1 MFLSKCYRNVF
12 VVISLLILPV
22 ISSAEEAV
30 SNVFLRNSQGDEIP
44 LTVEIADT
52 PEALRKGLM
61 FRTSMPENQG
71 MLFVWNDASVRYF
84 WMKNTY
90 IALDI
95 LFFNNGHFIGAL
107 ENVQPLDETARNIG
121 KPADMA
127 LEVNAGSV
135 KKWHI
140 DESWSLT
147 VK

>member
-107 ENVQPLDETARNIG
+107 EDVQPLDETARNIG